1 MSSTSGRA
9 VEQPAALS
17 IAAEETVDG
26 VRLGLSGELDLA
38 SAARFERALGRSLR
52 ARPARMVLDLSQLSF
67 LDSCG
72 LRALLTAQR
81 ACEEADCALT
91 LIAGDPARRLFEL
104 TGVAERLP
112 LAEQPAGDARAG

>member
-1 MSSTSGRA
+1 MSSGRGSA
-9 VEQPAALS
+9 VEQPPAFS
-17 IAAEETVDG
+17 IAAAETVDG

-38 SAARFERALGRSLR
+38 SAAEFERALGRALH
-52 ARPARMVLDLSQLSF
+52 ARPARMVLDLNHLSF

-91 LIAGDPARRLFEL
+91 VIAGDPARRLFEL
-104 TGVAERLP
+104 TGVLESLP
-112 LAEQPAGDARAG
+112 LAEPPAADARAG